1 MKSTVHILK
10 INEVKGFHVYCVF
23 SNGEYRVIDIKKFLD
38 SRELSDDSILRN
50 LYDEKRVKGVIV
62 KNATLTWPEIK
73 KVTRLSNGMEFEV
86 ELDLDPIVLYEN
98 SEIDE
103 ERDSAYQ
110 LGRALKKAR
119 KSVGI
124 TQEEL
129 AQRVGTSKSYI
140 SKIENSKSDI
150 GYKTL
155 RKIIEVGLNKKIVI
169 E

>member
-1 MKSTVHILK
+1 MKNVIHLLK
-10 INEVKGFHVYCVF
+10 INEVKGFEIYCVF
-23 SNGEYRVIDIKKFLD
+23 SNGEYRVIDILKFLN
-38 SRELSDDSILRN
+38 SKELKSDSILRN
-50 LYDEKRVKGVIV
+50 LYDEDKVKNVII
-62 KNATLTWPEIK
+62 KNATLTWPDIK

-86 ELDLDPIVLYEN
+86 ELDLDPVVLYEN
-98 SEIDE
+98 SKIDK

-119 KSVGI
+119 ISAGI

-129 AQRVGTSKSYI
+129 AQKVGTSKSYI
-140 SKIENSKSDI
+140 SKIENSRSDI

-155 RKIIEVGLNKKIVI
+155 RKIIEVGLNKRIVI

>member
-1 MKSTVHILK
+1 MKSTIHILK
-10 INEVKGFHVYCVF
+10 VNEVTGFHIYCVF
-23 SNGEYRVIDIKKFLD
+23 SNGEYRVIDLKKFLD
-38 SRELSDDSILRN
+38 SSELKEDSLLRE
-50 LYDEKRVKGVIV
+50 LYDEEKVQGVVI
-62 KNATLTWPEIK
+62 KNATLTWPEIQK
-73 KVTRLSNGMEFEV
+73 MSRLSNGMEFEV

-103 ERDSAYQ
+103 ERDSAFQ

>member
-1 MKSTVHILK
+1 MKNTIHILK
-10 INEVKGFHVYCVF
+10 IIEVQGYIIYCVF
-23 SNGEYRVIDIKKFLD
+23 SNGEYRRIDLKRFLD
-38 SRELSDDSILRN
+38 SQELKENSLVRE
-50 LYDEKRVKGVIV
+50 LYDEEKVKGVEL
-62 KNATLTWPEIK
+62 KNSTLTWPNIK
-73 KVTRLSNGMEFEV
+73 KVTKLSNGMEFEV

-98 SEIDE
+98 SEVDK

-110 LGRALKKAR
+110 LGRALKEAR

-140 SKIENSKSDI
+140 SKIENCKSDI

-155 RKIIEVGLNKKIVI
+155 RKNIEVGLDKKIVI